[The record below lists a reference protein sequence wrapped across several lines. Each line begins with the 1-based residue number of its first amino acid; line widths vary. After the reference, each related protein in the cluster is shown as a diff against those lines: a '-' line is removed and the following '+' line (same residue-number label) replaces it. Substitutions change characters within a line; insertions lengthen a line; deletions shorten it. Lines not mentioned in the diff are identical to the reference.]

1 MGPEKETKV
10 EDSLIAFSFT
20 TFRLFAC
27 YEYSTSLTLIT
38 LII

>member
-10 EDSLIAFSFT
+10 EDSLIAFAS
-20 TFRLFAC
+20 FRLFTC
-27 YEYSTSLTLIT
+27 YVVLIT